1 MNRVVKFCVGGIKG
15 LLILLMLGL
24 LVIAVSSIAVLV
36 ITTGDHAHLAPR
48 IVEPIA
54 GTFQIDM
61 LVTSLD
67 YPALQRI
74 ELHRNGSVLSEPDDY
89 TLDLPTGLVTLVI
102 PSAAGERFT
111 AFREV
116 QF

>member
-1 MNRVVKFCVGGIKG
+1 
-15 LLILLMLGL
+15 
-24 LVIAVSSIAVLV
+24 
-36 ITTGDHAHLAPR
+36 
-48 IVEPIA
+48 
-54 GTFQIDM
+54 M

-74 ELHRNGSVLSEPDDY
+74 ELHRNGSVLSAPDDY
-89 TLDLPTGLVTLVI
+89 TLDLPSGLVTLTVT
-102 PSAAGERFT
+102 SVAGERFT